1 MDRVQIITSNAVAA
15 DWADINP
22 VLFKGEI
29 GLELDT
35 KRLKIGDGFRR
46 WVDLP
51 YAKASATDYK
61 SGNGVLVNGVEI
73 TADLQYEVIH

>member
-1 MDRVQIITSNAVAA
+1 MDRVQIVTSNAVAA

-22 VLFKGEI
+22 ILFKGEI

-35 KRLKIGDGFRR
+35 QRLKIGDGFRK

-51 YAKASATDYK
+51 YAPASAIDYK
-61 SGNGVLVNGVEI
+61 SGSGIRVDGVEI
-73 TADLQYEVIH
+73 SADLLYEVIN

>member
-35 KRLKIGDGFRR
+35 QRLKIGDGFRK

-51 YAKASATDYK
+51 YAKASAVDYK
-61 SGNGVLVNGVEI
+61 SGNGILVNGVEI
-73 TADLQYEVIH
+73 SADLRYEVID